1 LNRWLGLRPGRLGRS
16 QFLGFEGAGLFE
28 DDVEILVGPVG
39 DVWDDAEFGAEFA
52 DDFYGRAGLQG
63 VAHVAVG
70 EAFVDVAHDVVFIVA
85 IDADFGGLLD
95 HGAHGAAAGG
105 EVDAFGA
112 GAVSRAVG
120 L

>member
-1 LNRWLGLRPGRLGRS
+1 MSRS
-16 QFLGFEGAGLFE
+16 A
-28 DDVEILVGPVG
+28 
-39 DVWDDAEFGAEFA
+39 
-52 DDFYGRAGLQG
+52 RRSSN
-63 VAHVAVG
+63 
-70 EAFVDVAHDVVFIVA
+70 VAHDVVFIVA